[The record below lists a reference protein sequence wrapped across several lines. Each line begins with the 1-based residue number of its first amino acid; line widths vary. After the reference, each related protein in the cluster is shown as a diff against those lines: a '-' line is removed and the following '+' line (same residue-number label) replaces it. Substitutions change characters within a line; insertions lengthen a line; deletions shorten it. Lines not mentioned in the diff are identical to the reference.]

1 MEFLNFDWRGKRLK
15 LRPEVG
21 AFYTGNMAIL
31 LYDWSSGRPE
41 PWYHLT
47 VNTHLICPPNCT
59 LINTDLLGDE
69 ILTWISEQ
77 HLAAPTGRFVGAGD
91 CMYREYRFDPQ
102 ALQRFDPEGYR
113 KYLSYLLRD

>member
-59 LINTDLLGDE
+59 LINTDILGDE
-69 ILTWISEQ
+69 ILISCRRFTN
-77 HLAAPTGRFVGAGD
+77 ASGR
-91 CMYREYRFDPQ
+91 
-102 ALQRFDPEGYR
+102 
-113 KYLSYLLRD
+113 LSANQPYNPLK